1 MVYLILSIICSS
13 SIALI
18 FKYSESKD
26 MNRFAITMFNYVGA
40 AITAL
45 VMLLIDFPKTGS
57 GGHSFQ
63 EVIVESS
70 ALFTKNSS
78 IFWGI
83 GIGLFAG
90 IFFFVAFIY
99 YQKSVRENGVSLSGA
114 FGKLG
119 IIVPMTLG
127 MVLWKEIPLP
137 LQWIGILL
145 AIASILLVN
154 NPFRSSADRI
164 RLSLVLLFMF
174 NGLAE
179 FTNKLF
185 QNYTV
190 TGYKNIFLL
199 SVFSSAF
206 FISFIFYRKRKIKIK
221 VEEVFTGLAVGLPN
235 LFSSFF
241 LIMALEGMKSSV
253 VFPVFSAGSVVM
265 ISIGGFFIFR
275 EKLQRKDLVSLFMI
289 LIALVLINI
298 K

>member
-1 MVYLILSIICSS
+1 
-13 SIALI
+13 
-18 FKYSESKD
+18 
-26 MNRFAITMFNYVGA
+26 MNRFAVTMFNYVGA
-40 AITAL
+40 ALTAL
-45 VMLLIDFPKTGS
+45 VMLVIDFPKTGS
-57 GGHSFQ
+57 GGPSFQ
-63 EVIVESS
+63 EVIVETST
-70 ALFTKNSS
+70 LFNKNSS

-90 IFFFVAFIY
+90 IFFFVAFMY

-119 IIVPMTLG
+119 VIVPMTLG
-127 MVLWKEIPLP
+127 MVLWKEIPLA
-137 LQWIGILL
+137 LQWVGISL
-145 AIASILLVN
+145 AIASIVLVN
-154 NPFRSSADRI
+154 NPFKASTDRI
-164 RLSLVLLFMF
+164 KLSLVLLFLF

-206 FISFIFYRKRKIKIK
+206 FISFIFYKKRNIKIKI
-221 VEEVFTGLAVGLPN
+221 EEVFTGLAVGLPN

-275 EKLQRKDLVSLFMI
+275 EKLKRKDLVSLFMI
-289 LIALVLINI
+289 IIALILINI

>member
-1 MVYLILSIICSS
+1 MIYLILAILCSS

-18 FKYSESKD
+18 FKYSESKN
-26 MNRFAITMFNYVGA
+26 MNRFVITMFNYIGA
-40 AITAL
+40 AITAF
-45 VMLLIDFPKTGS
+45 VMLIIDFPETGT
-57 GGHSFQ
+57 GGPAFQ
-63 EVIVESS
+63 EVIVKSS
-70 ALFTKNSS
+70 ALFNKNSS
-78 IFWGI
+78 IIWGI

-137 LQWIGILL
+137 LQWIGIFL

-154 NPFRSSADRI
+154 NPFRSRADRI
-164 RLSLVLLFMF
+164 RLSLVLLLLF

-190 TGYKNIFLL
+190 TGYKSIFLL

-206 FISFIFYRKRKIKIK
+206 FISFIFYRRRKVKIKA
-221 VEEVFTGLAVGLPN
+221 EEVFTGLAVGLPN

-241 LIMALEGMKSSV
+241 LIMALEGMRSSV

-275 EKLQRKDLVSLFMI
+275 EKLKRKDLISLFMI
-289 LIALVLINI
+289 LVALILINI